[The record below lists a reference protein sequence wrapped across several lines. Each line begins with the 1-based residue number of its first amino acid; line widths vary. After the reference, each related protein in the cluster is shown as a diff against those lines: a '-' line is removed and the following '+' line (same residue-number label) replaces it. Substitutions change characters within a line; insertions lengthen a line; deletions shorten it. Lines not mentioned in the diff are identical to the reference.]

1 MTPAERAEYLA
12 NDDEI
17 EGTHEAAAS
26 EGQSSVADN
35 TEVDTHFVCFT

>member
-1 MTPAERAEYLA
+1 MTPAERAEFLA